1 LKIYNLGTGT
11 GSSVLDVI
19 NTFEKATGVKIPYEM
34 KSRRAGDVPVNYC
47 DASKA
52 KNELGWVAKKNL
64 FDMCADSWRWQKN
77 NPQGM

>member
-1 LKIYNLGTGT
+1 
-11 GSSVLDVI
+11 
-19 NTFEKATGVKIPYEM
+19 M
-34 KSRRAGDVPVNYC
+34 KPRRAGDVPVNYC

-77 NPQGM
+77 NPEGM